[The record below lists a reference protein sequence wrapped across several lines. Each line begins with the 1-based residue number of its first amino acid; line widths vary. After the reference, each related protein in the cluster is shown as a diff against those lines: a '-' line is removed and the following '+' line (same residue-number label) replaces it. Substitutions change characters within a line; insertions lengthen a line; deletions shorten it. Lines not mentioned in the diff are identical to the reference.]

1 MYAKQNLQK
10 NWWSNKAGD
19 KVNFVEPIR
28 DRQKILDIQDY
39 LKRTDERNF
48 ILFITGIYTGL
59 RISDIL
65 RLKIKDVKG
74 KRFIYLRE
82 KKTSK
87 QNIIEVN
94 KILEKEFKWYCQDKE
109 DDEYLVK
116 SREGVN
122 KAISRVQAY
131 TIIKA
136 IGKDFGIE
144 NLGTHT
150 MRKTFGYHYYKQT
163 KDVATLMK
171 MFNHSDPS
179 ITLKY
184 IGIIQDQMNKA
195 RRNFSY

>member
-1 MYAKQNLQK
+1 M
-10 NWWSNKAGD
+10 
-19 KVNFVEPIR
+19 NFVEPIR
-28 DRQKILDIQDY
+28 DAQKVNDIQEY
-39 LKRTDERNF
+39 LKRTDERNY
-48 ILFITGIYTGL
+48 ILFITGVYTGL

-65 RLKIKDVKG
+65 RLKIKDVKD

-87 QNIIEVN
+87 QNIIEIN
-94 KILEKEFKWYCQDKE
+94 KLLEKEYKWYCADKE
-109 DDEYLVK
+109 IDEYLIK

-131 TIIKA
+131 KIIKNV
-136 IGKDFGIE
+136 GKDFGID

-150 MRKTFGYHYYKQT
+150 LRKTFGYHYYKQT

-179 ITLKY
+179 ITLRY
-184 IGIIQDQMNKA
+184 IGIIQDEMNRA
-195 RRNFSY
+195 RRNFSI

>member
-1 MYAKQNLQK
+1 M
-10 NWWSNKAGD
+10 
-19 KVNFVEPIR
+19 NFVEPIR
-28 DRQKILDIQDY
+28 DAQKVNDIQEY
-39 LKRTDERNF
+39 LKRKNERDY
-48 ILFITGIYTGL
+48 ILFITGVYTGL

-65 RLKIKDVKG
+65 RLKIKDVKD

-87 QNIIEVN
+87 QNIIEIN
-94 KILEKEFKWYCQDKE
+94 KLLEKEYKWYCADKE
-109 DDEYLVK
+109 LDEYLIK

-131 TIIKA
+131 KIIKNV
-136 IGKDFGIE
+136 GKDFGID

-150 MRKTFGYHYYKQT
+150 LRKTFGYHYYKQT

-179 ITLKY
+179 ITLRY
-184 IGIIQDQMNKA
+184 IGIIQDEMNRA
-195 RRNFSY
+195 RRNFSI

>member
-1 MYAKQNLQK
+1 M
-10 NWWSNKAGD
+10 
-19 KVNFVEPIR
+19 NFVEPIR
-28 DRQKILDIQDY
+28 DRQKILDIQEY
-39 LKRTDERNF
+39 LKRTNERNYM
-48 ILFITGIYTGL
+48 LFIIGIYTGL

-65 RLKIKDVKG
+65 KLKVKDVKE
-74 KRFIYLRE
+74 KRYIYIRE

-87 QNIIEVN
+87 QNIIEIN
-94 KILEKEFKWYCQDKE
+94 KFLEKEFKWYCSDKE
-109 DDEYLVK
+109 NDEYLVK

-122 KAISRVQAY
+122 KSISRVQAY
-131 TIIKA
+131 NVIKD
-136 IGKDFGIE
+136 ISKSFRID

-150 MRKTFGYHYYKQT
+150 LRKTFGYHYYKQT

-184 IGIIQDQMNKA
+184 IGIIQDQLNRA

>member
-1 MYAKQNLQK
+1 M
-10 NWWSNKAGD
+10 
-19 KVNFVEPIR
+19 NFVEPIR
-28 DRQKILDIQDY
+28 DTQKVRDIQEY
-39 LKRTDERNF
+39 LKRTDERNY
-48 ILFITGIYTGL
+48 ILFITGVYTGL

-65 RLKIKDVKG
+65 RLKVKDVKD
-74 KRFIYLRE
+74 KRFIYIRE

-87 QNIIEVN
+87 QNIIEIN
-94 KILEKEFKWYCQDKE
+94 KLLEKEYKWYCSNRE
-109 DDEYLVK
+109 LDEYLIK

-131 TIIKA
+131 KIIKTV
-136 IGKDFGIE
+136 GKDFGIG

-150 MRKTFGYHYYKQT
+150 LRKTFGYHYYKQT

-195 RRNFSY
+195 RRDFKI

>member
-1 MYAKQNLQK
+1 M
-10 NWWSNKAGD
+10 
-19 KVNFVEPIR
+19 NFVEPIR
-28 DRQKILDIQDY
+28 DTQKVRDIQEY
-39 LKRTDERNF
+39 LKRIDSRNY
-48 ILFITGIYTGL
+48 ILFITGVYTGL

-65 RLKIKDVKG
+65 RLKVKDVKD
-74 KRFIYLRE
+74 KRFIYIRE

-87 QNIIEVN
+87 QNIIEIN
-94 KILEKEFKWYCQDKE
+94 KLLEKEYKWYCSDKE
-109 DDEYLVK
+109 LDEYLIK

-122 KAISRVQAY
+122 KAITRQQAY
-131 TIIKA
+131 KIIKEV
-136 IGKDFGIE
+136 GKDFGID

-195 RRNFSY
+195 RRNFSI